1 MCRDPRTAHGVCLLR
16 ASRNPTA
23 VTPLIAA
30 GGPKTE
36 AVLFTVLVQLMVII
50 LAARLFAA
58 LARRVKQPGVVGEI
72 AAGLVLGPSCFGYF
86 FPDLSLRLFDPA
98 VSDIFGVLGQL
109 GLVLMMFVVGLEF
122 DTSHLRVHGRAAA
135 GVSLTGIALPFALG
149 AGLAHLV
156 YPYLEP
162 NHAGQPV
169 PELGFLLFMGVAMA
183 ITAIPVLGRIM
194 IELGIIRTRIGALTI
209 SAAAVDDA
217 SGWILLATI
226 ASIVRAEFQFWH
238 TVAMIAE
245 TLGFFLAMVVV
256 VRPPLKRFLRSAIE
270 RGQGDLGPSSLSVV
284 YAAVFLSALATN
296 LIGIFA
302 IFGAF
307 MLGTVLSDEPQ
318 LREIMGRHLRNF
330 LTVIFLPIFFTYT
343 GLRTDVGTLH
353 TAWHWLAFLAV
364 LACAVGGKLGGCGL
378 AAWLGGQSPREAF
391 CIGAM
396 MNTRGLMELVVINL
410 GRDLGVVPDS
420 VFCMLVFMALATTV
434 MTTPLLLWAMKGTE
448 LEPHVARSGF
458 LSGSAG
464 RDENGRPHESPGS
477 HLMEDRR

>member
-1 MCRDPRTAHGVCLLR
+1 M
-16 ASRNPTA
+16 
-23 VTPLIAA
+23 TPLFAA

-36 AVLFTVLVQLMVII
+36 AVLFTVLVQLMAII

-86 FPDLSLRLFDPA
+86 FPDLSQRVFDPA
-98 VSDIFGVLGQL
+98 VSDVFGVLSQL
-109 GLVLMMFVVGLEF
+109 GLILMLFVVGLEF
-122 DTSHLRVHGRAAA
+122 DFSHLRLHGRAAV
-135 GVSLTGIALPFALG
+135 GVSLAGIALPFALG
-149 AGLAHLV
+149 VGLGHLV
-156 YPYLEP
+156 HPYLEP

-169 PELGFLLFMGVAMA
+169 SELGFLLFMGVAMS

-194 IELGIIRTRIGALTI
+194 IELGITRTRIGALTI

-217 SGWILLATI
+217 CGWILLATI
-226 ASIVRAEFQFWH
+226 ASIVQAEFHVWH
-238 TVAMIAE
+238 TVRMIAE

-256 VRPPLKRFLRSAIE
+256 VRPLLKRFIRKAIQQ
-270 RGQGDLGPSSLSVV
+270 GQGDLGPGSLSVV

-307 MLGTVLSDEPQ
+307 TLGTVLSDEPQ

-353 TAWHWLAFLAV
+353 TAGHWLMFLAV

-391 CIGAM
+391 CIGTM
-396 MNTRGLMELVVINL
+396 MNTRALMELIVINL
-410 GRDLGVVPDS
+410 GRDLGVIPDS

-434 MTTPLLLWAMKGTE
+434 MATPLLLWAMRGTE
-448 LEPHVARSGF
+448 LEPHVVRSGF
-458 LSGSAG
+458 LSRGT
-464 RDENGRPHESPGS
+464 DKNENERENEMSSPG
-477 HLMEDRR
+477 LMEERQ